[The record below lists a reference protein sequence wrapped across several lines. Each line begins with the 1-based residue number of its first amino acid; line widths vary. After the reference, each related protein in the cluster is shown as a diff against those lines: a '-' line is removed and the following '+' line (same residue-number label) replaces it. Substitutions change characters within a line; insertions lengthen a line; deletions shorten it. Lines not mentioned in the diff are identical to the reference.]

1 MPGTEGKDGETL
13 MDALRRIHPDSST
26 GTLRRMLTQGRVHV
40 DGTPVH
46 AAKTEL
52 SAGQTVEVV
61 ARTTASEQH
70 PAPIKRPK
78 GPKLDVLFE
87 DDAIL
92 VVAKPAGLL
101 SVATNKLEDDTL
113 HGRCV
118 AHVRAHHGER
128 AWVHVVHRL
137 DRETSGVMVFA
148 RHARHKEE
156 LQRQFADRDVHRI
169 YRALTEGCP
178 EDRHGTVVAHLVED
192 SHLNVREV
200 KSGFRGAREAI
211 THYRVLDEDGL
222 VADVELLIETGR
234 RHQIRMAMRK
244 LGCPIVG
251 DALHGATADPL
262 GRVALHAFALEFL
275 HPESEEPVRFEA
287 PVPFLT

>member
-1 MPGTEGKDGETL
+1 MQDTQAVEGETL
-13 MDALRRIHPDSST
+13 LDALRRIHPDSST
-26 GTLRRMLTQGRVHV
+26 GTLRRMLTQGRVQV
-40 DGTPVH
+40 DGEGVH
-46 AAKTEL
+46 AAKTVL
-52 SAGQTVEVV
+52 AAGQRVEVV
-61 ARTTASEQH
+61 ARTIATEQH
-70 PAPIKRPK
+70 PAPQKRPK
-78 GPKLDVLFE
+78 GPKLNVVFE
-87 DDAIL
+87 DEAIL
-92 VVAKPAGLL
+92 VVNKPAGLL

-113 HGRCV
+113 HSRCV

-148 RHARHKEE
+148 RHARHKDD

-178 EDRHGTVVAHLVED
+178 EPRQGTVTAHLVED
-192 SHLNVREV
+192 SHLNVREM
-200 KSGFRGAREAI
+200 KAGYRGAREAI

-234 RHQIRMAMRK
+234 RHQIRMALRK

-251 DALHGATADPL
+251 DHLHGATADPL
-262 GRVALHAFALEFL
+262 GRVALHAHALEFL

-287 PVPFLT
+287 PVPFVS

>member
-1 MPGTEGKDGETL
+1 MQDTQAVEGETL
-13 MDALRRIHPDSST
+13 LDALRRIHPDSST
-26 GTLRRMLTQGRVHV
+26 GTLRRMLTQGRVQV
-40 DGTPVH
+40 DGEGVH
-46 AAKTEL
+46 AAKTVL
-52 SAGQTVEVV
+52 AAGQRVEVV
-61 ARTTASEQH
+61 ARTVATEQH
-70 PAPIKRPK
+70 PAPQKRPK
-78 GPKLDVLFE
+78 GPKLDVVFE
-87 DDAIL
+87 DEAIL
-92 VVAKPAGLL
+92 VVNKPAGLL

-113 HGRCV
+113 HSRCV

-148 RHARHKEE
+148 RHARHKDD

-178 EDRHGTVVAHLVED
+178 EPRQGTVTAHLVED
-192 SHLNVREV
+192 SHLNVREM
-200 KSGFRGAREAI
+200 KAGYRGARESI

-222 VADVELLIETGR
+222 VADLELLIETGR
-234 RHQIRMAMRK
+234 RHQIRMALRK

-251 DALHGATADPL
+251 DHLHGATADPL
-262 GRVALHAFALEFL
+262 GRVALHAHALEFL

-287 PVPFLT
+287 PVPFVS

>member
-1 MPGTEGKDGETL
+1 MPGTEGEEGETL
-13 MDALRRIHPDSST
+13 LDALRRIHPNSST

-40 DGTPVH
+40 DGASVH

-52 SAGQTVEVV
+52 VAGQRIDVV
-61 ARTTASEQH
+61 AKTTASEEH
-70 PAPIKRPK
+70 PAPLKGPK

-92 VVAKPAGLL
+92 VVNKPAGLL
-101 SVATNKLEDDTL
+101 SVATNKMEDDTL
-113 HGRCV
+113 HSRCV
-118 AHVRAHHGER
+118 AHVRAYHGER
-128 AWVHVVHRL
+128 AWIHVVHRL

-156 LQRQFADRDVHRI
+156 LQRQFAERNVHRI

-178 EDRHGTVVAHLVED
+178 EGPHGTVVAHLVED
-192 SHLNVREV
+192 AHLNVREV
-200 KSGFRGAREAI
+200 KSGFRGAKEAI

-222 VADVELLIETGR
+222 VADVEVLIETGR

-251 DALHGATADPL
+251 DSLHGATADPI

>member
-1 MPGTEGKDGETL
+1 MQDTQAVEGETL
-13 MDALRRIHPDSST
+13 LDALRRIHPDSST
-26 GTLRRMLTQGRVHV
+26 GTLRRMLTQGRVQV
-40 DGTPVH
+40 DGEGVH
-46 AAKTEL
+46 AAKTVL
-52 SAGQTVEVV
+52 AAGQRVEVV
-61 ARTTASEQH
+61 ARTVATEQH
-70 PAPIKRPK
+70 PAPQKRPK
-78 GPKLDVLFE
+78 GPKLDVVFE
-87 DDAIL
+87 DEAIL
-92 VVAKPAGLL
+92 VVNKPAGLL

-113 HGRCV
+113 HSRCV

-148 RHARHKEE
+148 RHARHKDD

-178 EDRHGTVVAHLVED
+178 EPRQGTVTAHLVED
-192 SHLNVREV
+192 SHLNVREM
-200 KSGFRGAREAI
+200 KAGYRGAREAI

-222 VADVELLIETGR
+222 VADLELLIETGR
-234 RHQIRMAMRK
+234 RHQIRMALRK

-251 DALHGATADPL
+251 DHLHGATADPL
-262 GRVALHAFALEFL
+262 GRVALHAHALEFL

-287 PVPFLT
+287 PVPFVS

>member
-1 MPGTEGKDGETL
+1 MQDTQAEEGETL
-13 MDALRRIHPDSST
+13 LDALRRIHPESST
-26 GTLRRMLTQGRVHV
+26 GTLRRMLTQGRVQV
-40 DGTPVH
+40 DGDSVH
-46 AAKTEL
+46 AAKTVL
-52 SAGQTVEVV
+52 SAGQRVEVV
-61 ARTTASEQH
+61 ARIVAEEQH
-70 PAPIKRPK
+70 PAPQKRPK
-78 GPKLDVLFE
+78 GPKLDVVFE
-87 DDAIL
+87 DEAIL
-92 VVAKPAGLL
+92 VVNKPAGLL

-113 HGRCV
+113 HSRCV

-148 RHARHKEE
+148 RHARHKDD

-178 EDRHGTVVAHLVED
+178 EAPQGTVVAHLVED
-192 SHLNVREV
+192 DHLNVREM
-200 KSGFRGAREAI
+200 KPGYRGAREAI

-251 DALHGATADPL
+251 DHLHGATADPL
-262 GRVALHAFALEFL
+262 GRVALHAHALEFL

-287 PVPFLT
+287 PVPFVT

>member
-1 MPGTEGKDGETL
+1 MQDTQAVEGETL
-13 MDALRRIHPDSST
+13 LDALRRIHPDSST
-26 GTLRRMLTQGRVHV
+26 VTLRRMLTQGRVQV
-40 DGTPVH
+40 DGEGVH
-46 AAKTEL
+46 AAKTVL
-52 SAGQTVEVV
+52 AAGQRVEVV
-61 ARTTASEQH
+61 ARTVATEQH
-70 PAPIKRPK
+70 PAPQKRPK
-78 GPKLDVLFE
+78 GPKLDVVFE
-87 DDAIL
+87 DEAIL
-92 VVAKPAGLL
+92 VVNKPAGLL

-113 HGRCV
+113 HSRCV

-148 RHARHKEE
+148 RHARHKDD

-178 EDRHGTVVAHLVED
+178 EPRQGTVTAHLVED
-192 SHLNVREV
+192 SHLNVREM
-200 KSGFRGAREAI
+200 KAGYRGAREAI

-234 RHQIRMAMRK
+234 RHQIRMALRK

-251 DALHGATADPL
+251 DHLHGATADPL
-262 GRVALHAFALEFL
+262 GRVALHAHALEFL

-287 PVPFLT
+287 PVPFVS

>member
-1 MPGTEGKDGETL
+1 MPGTEAQDGEVL
-13 MDALRRIHPDSST
+13 LDALRRIHPDSST
-26 GTLRRMLTQGRVHV
+26 GTLRRMLTQGRVQV
-40 DGTPVH
+40 DGTTVH
-46 AAKTEL
+46 AAKAEL
-52 SAGQTVEVV
+52 TSGQRVEVV
-61 ARTTASEQH
+61 ARVTAADEH
-70 PAPIKRPK
+70 PAPSKKQK

-87 DDAIL
+87 DETIL
-92 VVAKPAGLL
+92 VVNKPAGLL
-101 SVATNKLEDDTL
+101 SVATNKMEDDTL
-113 HGRCV
+113 HSRCV
-118 AHVRAHHGER
+118 THVRANHGER

-148 RHARHKEE
+148 RHARHKDD
-156 LQRQFADRDVHRI
+156 LQRQVADRDVHRI

-178 EDRHGTVVAHLVED
+178 EAESGTVVAHLVED

-287 PVPFLT
+287 PVPFVT

>member
-1 MPGTEGKDGETL
+1 MQDTQAVEGETL
-13 MDALRRIHPDSST
+13 LDALRRIHPDSST
-26 GTLRRMLTQGRVHV
+26 GTLRRMLTQGRVQV
-40 DGTPVH
+40 DGEGVH
-46 AAKTEL
+46 AAKTVL
-52 SAGQTVEVV
+52 AAGQRVEVV
-61 ARTTASEQH
+61 ARTVATEQH
-70 PAPIKRPK
+70 PAPQKRPK
-78 GPKLDVLFE
+78 GPKLDVVFE
-87 DDAIL
+87 DEAIL
-92 VVAKPAGLL
+92 VVNKPAGLL

-113 HGRCV
+113 HSRCV

-148 RHARHKEE
+148 RHARHKDD

-178 EDRHGTVVAHLVED
+178 EPRQGTVTAHLVED
-192 SHLNVREV
+192 SHLNVREM
-200 KSGFRGAREAI
+200 KAGYRGAREAI

-234 RHQIRMAMRK
+234 RHQIRMALRK

-251 DALHGATADPL
+251 DHLHGATADPL
-262 GRVALHAFALEFL
+262 GRVALHAHALEFL

-287 PVPFLT
+287 PVPFVS

>member
-1 MPGTEGKDGETL
+1 MPGTEARDGEVL
-13 MDALRRIHPDSST
+13 LDALRRIHTDSST
-26 GTLRRMLTQGRVHV
+26 GTLRRMLTQGRVQV
-40 DGTPVH
+40 DGNTVH

-52 SAGQTVEVV
+52 TQGQRVEVV
-61 ARTTASEQH
+61 ARVTAADEH
-70 PAPIKRPK
+70 PSPSKKPK
-78 GPKLDVLFE
+78 GPKLNVLFE
-87 DDAIL
+87 DETIL
-92 VVAKPAGLL
+92 VVNKPAGLL
-101 SVATNKLEDDTL
+101 SVATNKMEDDTL
-113 HGRCV
+113 HARCV
-118 AHVRAHHGER
+118 AHVRANHGER

-148 RHARHKEE
+148 RHARHKDD

-178 EDRHGTVVAHLVED
+178 QTDHGTVVAHLVED
-192 SHLNVREV
+192 AHLNVREV
-200 KSGFRGAREAI
+200 KAGFRGAREAI

-234 RHQIRMAMRK
+234 RHQIRMAMRT

-287 PVPFLT
+287 PVPFVT